1 MTPLVEDSGSQDAHL
16 NEDNRE
22 MAAEDEAAHTRD
34 HLNAATAAA
43 QHSSS
48 LTLLQLFVL
57 LFGPWIKKKLG
68 FSEPQEVFVHALTVS
83 ICAGRDHMMHQ
94 SPFGC

>member
-22 MAAEDEAAHTRD
+22 TAAEDEAAHTRD

-48 LTLLQLFVL
+48 LTLLQLFVCCL
-57 LFGPWIKKKLG
+57 APGLKKNLG
-68 FSEPQEVFVHALTVS
+68 FQNHRKSLCTPSQFPSVLVAIT
-83 ICAGRDHMMHQ
+83 
-94 SPFGC
+94 